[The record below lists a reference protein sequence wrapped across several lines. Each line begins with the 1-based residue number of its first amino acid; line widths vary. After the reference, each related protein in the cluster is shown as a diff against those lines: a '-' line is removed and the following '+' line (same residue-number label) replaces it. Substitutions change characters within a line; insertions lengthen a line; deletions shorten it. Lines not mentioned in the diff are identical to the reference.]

1 MTAEEESRSQSR
13 KGRGKER
20 GQGRE
25 REERGAGPP
34 QPLPSLSPSLPA
46 AASAGT
52 LADSAVAAHRH
63 LIQPTLGAISS
74 SVAHY
79 LFNSGRFV
87 CQRNLIQIPEMLR
100 NVERD
105 RRLLRDA
112 ERRGKRHYLFNSGS
126 GSGVRGGCS
135 TTTTLIH
142 ATLLTVKPHKDQQ
155 SAKCSATHD
164 QVMQH
169 IRGCATRGNI
179 LCHMW
184 CDT

>member
-1 MTAEEESRSQSR
+1 MCIILLSRSQSR

-105 RRLLRDA
+105 RRLLRDV
-112 ERRGKRHYLFNSGS
+112 ERDIT
-126 GSGVRGGCS
+126 CS
-135 TTTTLIH
+135 TVEVGAEFAAAAPPPPPLFT
-142 ATLLTVKPHKDQQ
+142 PP
-155 SAKCSATHD
+155 CS
-164 QVMQH
+164 Q
-169 IRGCATRGNI
+169 
-179 LCHMW
+179 
-184 CDT
+184 